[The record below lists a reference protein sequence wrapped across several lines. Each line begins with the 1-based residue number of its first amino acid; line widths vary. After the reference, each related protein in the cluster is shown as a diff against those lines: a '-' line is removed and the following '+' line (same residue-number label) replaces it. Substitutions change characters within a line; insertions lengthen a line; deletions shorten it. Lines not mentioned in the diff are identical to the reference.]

1 MEKDTF
7 KEEKDKISDLEK
19 KLEETKKRGEK
30 LNYSKEEVDKLDEE
44 ISSVR
49 EKLNALLEAKKKIT
63 SHLDEVKKLE
73 SSIEYAKH
81 QIQKQQDDF
90 SEEEFCEQLKQVWK
104 SYLNAETDDLEEQIY
119 NKTALLLIEYNIL
132 GYLYG
137 KKIEKAREIFAKEN
151 DVRYEETV
159 VPIPES
165 EKSKF
170 SFFKKKEQTRIKRKR
185 ISEKEDEGR
194 DLYSDLIFARI
205 LGIREII
212 NCIWGV
218 DYAVPL
224 AYFKDTYKE
233 IIDALKEYPQEIGK
247 CHGGSILVNKK
258 GLFEYQSAQKLYEEL
273 LIPYYIQMGFPVKE
287 EDGKKVP
294 YAFVLGEFDGDD
306 NKIQAEYQIA
316 RAAKEFY
323 IEKGVDGNLWYR
335 FTKPQFD
342 HWQDGEKVHIGWIN
356 ETMFLSPSEITL
368 LGKYDFIEKNEENLA
383 RYIEERDV
391 ILNEELRRVAANQEK
406 SHAR

>member
-1 MEKDTF
+1 MGKDTF
-7 KEEKDKISDLEK
+7 NEEKDKIYDLEK

-30 LNYSKEEVDKLDEE
+30 LNYSKEEVDKLDKE

-63 SHLDEVKKLE
+63 DHLDEVKKLE

-81 QIQKQQDDF
+81 QLQKQRDDF

-104 SYLNAETDDLEEQIY
+104 SYLNAETDDLEEQVY

-132 GYLYG
+132 RNLYG
-137 KKIEKAREIFAKEN
+137 KKLEKAREIFAKEN

-205 LGIREII
+205 LEIREII
-212 NCIWGV
+212 NCIWSV

-233 IIDALKEYPQEIGK
+233 IIDALKEYPQEIGY
-247 CHGGSILVNKK
+247 CGGNIILNNKI
-258 GLFEYQSAQKLYEEL
+258 LFDYETAQKLYEEL

-294 YAFVLGEFDGDD
+294 YAFVLGKFDGDNNRLEKD
-306 NKIQAEYQIA
+306 YVITKKAEN
-316 RAAKEFY
+316 FY
-323 IEKGVDGNLWYR
+323 REKGIDWNLLYQ

-342 HWQDGEKVHIGWIN
+342 YWQDGEKVRIGWIN
-356 ETMFLSPSEITL
+356 ETMFLSPSEIAL
-368 LGKYDFIEKNEENLA
+368 LGKYNFIEKNEEILA
-383 RYIEERDV
+383 RHVVERDL
-391 ILNEELRRVAANQEK
+391 ILKEELKRVATNQEK
-406 SHAR
+406 SHTR